1 MIRRK
6 HTVTP
11 EKVYHL
17 TIYSSSNSMLCRKFQ
32 TDFQRFIHFCKGF
45 RVKMTDLVFQPF
57 FIDGA
62 QLFEKNHRISDNIIG
77 RRVDLDVRR
86 QFGFVHLGSNGGT
99 DHRRAV
105 LVADIVLNDEYRTDP
120 ALLASH
126 YRTKIRVINISSSYI
141 HILHTPIPMFCQ
153 NFSILCSDIYSISMI
168 IRCMQVYKN
177 FINECFYR

>member
-1 MIRRK
+1 M
-6 HTVTP
+6 P

-32 TDFQRFIHFCKGF
+32 TDFQRFVHFCKGF

-86 QFGFVHLGSNGGT
+86 QFGFVHLRSNGGT